1 MISTVEYIHHYTC
14 DQCKGWWSIA
24 SHENYKPK
32 AMYCPHCGHKH
43 SVINNVDVK
52 NGTPQ
57 KPGR

>member
-14 DQCKGWWSIA
+14 DKCKGWWSIA

-43 SVINNVDVK
+43 SVINVVDVK
-52 NGTPQ
+52 DGSPRRTQ
-57 KPGR
+57 R